1 MAVYQEKKGSKAAPD
16 KRADVLRENL
26 KRRKLQQK
34 EREKN
39 ERTDADDR
47 KH

>member
-1 MAVYQEKKGSKAAPD
+1 MTAYQGKKGSKVAPD
-16 KRADVLRENL
+16 KRANVLRENL

-39 ERTDADDR
+39 ERTDADER

>member
-1 MAVYQEKKGSKAAPD
+1 MAVYQGKTSVKVAQEKRG
-16 KRADVLRENL
+16 DVLRENL